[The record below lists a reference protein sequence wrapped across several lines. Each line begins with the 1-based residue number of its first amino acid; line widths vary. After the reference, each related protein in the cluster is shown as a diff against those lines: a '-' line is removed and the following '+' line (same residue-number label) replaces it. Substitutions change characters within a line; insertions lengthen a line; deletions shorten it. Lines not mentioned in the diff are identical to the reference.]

1 MNEQHEHSDGFDRT
15 MGLALEDLA
24 ATMPDDQ
31 GILDGVYTRVGRL
44 KRRRRTVRVVAGAA
58 VCALTVAGLAVLRS
72 ATTTNVN
79 TPASTPVTA
88 AAGTTVTTAVST
100 PCTGMSAAQL
110 EAAASGGSQASEQK
124 KAAGAQADTQAAA
137 LKKAAAARASRAGAG
152 ADTSATPSGAD
163 RQKQAAAAGAN
174 DTSMVKLT
182 GHVVGTPTGDTFKVK
197 PVESSGPT
205 NELEIAISATTTF
218 LANGHAS
225 ARPHLV
231 SGQLVAV
238 AAHAAGSAYVADIID
253 SRPGNPQAP
262 APPQDVLQG
271 KALTKVM
278 ARNGS
283 VFTLQPVAPGLGVTT
298 LTVDLSTIHPHHSN
312 GTGCSSVNLAVGQGV
327 GVMVVRDTQHAPW
340 KVLDVVFP

>member
-1 MNEQHEHSDGFDRT
+1 MNEQHEHTDGFDRT
-15 MGLALEDLA
+15 MVLALEDLA

-31 GILDGVYTRVGRL
+31 GILDDVYTRVGRL
-44 KRRRRTVRVVAGAA
+44 KRRRRTVRVVAGAG
-58 VCALTVAGLAVLRS
+58 VCALTVAGLVVLRS

-88 AAGTTVTTAVST
+88 AAGTTVTTAAST
-100 PCTGMSAAQL
+100 PCTGMTAAQV
-110 EAAASGGSQASEQK
+110 EAAASGGSQASEEK

-137 LKKAAAARASRAGAG
+137 QKKAAARASRAGAG

-163 RQKQAAAAGAN
+163 RQKQAAAAGAS

-182 GHVVGTPTGDTFKVK
+182 GHVVGTPTGNTFNVK

-205 NELEIAISATTTF
+205 NELQITVSAATTF
-218 LANGHAS
+218 LANGRPT

-238 AAHAAGSAYVADIID
+238 AAHAAGSAYVADIIE
-253 SRPGNPQAP
+253 SQPGNPQAP
-262 APPQDVLQG
+262 APPQDALRS
-271 KALTKVM
+271 KSLTKVV

-283 VFTLQPVAPGLGVTT
+283 VLTLQPVARGLGVTT
-298 LTVDLSTIHPHHSN
+298 VTVDLSTIHPHHSN

-340 KVLDVVFP
+340 KVSDVVFP